1 MGIAQISTDIGSAP
15 RVGGLPWIAPA
26 VAADLA
32 ASDSHQRE
40 SMSKYEHFECVIAPS
55 QKREPGPASST
66 IFEHETA
73 TKVHPRIACYNSGAS
88 GVRCRSRGRHG
99 IGSLRTSCT

>member
-15 RVGGLPWIAPA
+15 RVGGLPWIARA

-32 ASDSHQRE
+32 ASDSHPRE
-40 SMSKYEHFECVIAPS
+40 SMSKNEHFECVIARRLK
-55 QKREPGPASST
+55 KRELGPASST

-73 TKVHPRIACYNSGAS
+73 TKVHP
-88 GVRCRSRGRHG
+88 
-99 IGSLRTSCT
+99 